1 MVLAFEAAEAVLE
14 ARLIQRGLT
23 SGRADDNLESI
34 KKRYATFKAQSE
46 PVISH
51 YQATRPA
58 IVKVVNS
65 ERPVGEVFEDVKPL
79 FVAEL
84 ARMGGAP
91 VAAAAAAAA
100 PAPVAAAVPAAAA
113 APQPTPAAPLSLV
126 FVLGG
131 PGSGKGKT
139 CWQTKR
145 KQQQQVEWH
154 FVFVVCQRLRL
165 PVEWFLLFMY

>member
-1 MVLAFEAAEAVLE
+1 MFVLGGPGSGKGTQCERIAQTYDYRHFSTGDLLRAEVASGSELGKELKAVMEGGGLVSTPMVLGALRSAMLASSGGKMEGRFLVDGFPRALDQVSAFESSICPPTMVLAFEAAEAVLE

-65 ERPVGEVFEDVKPL
+65 ERPVG
-79 FVAEL
+79 
-84 ARMGGAP
+84 
-91 VAAAAAAAA
+91 
-100 PAPVAAAVPAAAA
+100 
-113 APQPTPAAPLSLV
+113 
-126 FVLGG
+126 
-131 PGSGKGKT
+131 
-139 CWQTKR
+139 
-145 KQQQQVEWH
+145 
-154 FVFVVCQRLRL
+154 
-165 PVEWFLLFMY
+165 